1 MRKYL
6 LLLLI
11 AGAVGFT
18 ACNSG
23 SSKSNESNEN
33 VAVEEAPT
41 AEELHA
47 EFYVGGSC
55 DMCTDRIENAVSAI
69 EGVTLASYDLEK
81 QELHLHYLDGVTSID
96 AISQALAAVGY
107 DTDLHKADDTVYEA
121 LPGCCHYRK

>member
-1 MRKYL
+1 MKKYL

-23 SSKSNESNEN
+23 SSKSNEANETE
-33 VAVEEAPT
+33 AVEAAPA

-47 EFYVGGSC
+47 EIYVGGSC
-55 DMCTDRIENAVSAI
+55 DMCTDRIENAAGAI
-69 EGVTLASYDLEK
+69 EGVTAASYDLEK

-96 AISQALAAVGY
+96 AISQVLASVGH
-107 DTDLHKADDTVYEA
+107 DTDLHKADDVVYNA